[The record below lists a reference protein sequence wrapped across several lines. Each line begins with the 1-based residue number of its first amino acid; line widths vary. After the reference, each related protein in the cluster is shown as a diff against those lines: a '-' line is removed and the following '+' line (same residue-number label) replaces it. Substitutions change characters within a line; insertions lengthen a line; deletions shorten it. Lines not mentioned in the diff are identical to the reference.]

1 MEEYKELV
9 NIIKIL
15 NSDLEIRAR
24 TLLFSVALKSYREG
38 QENANADDPFEADD
52 NFFKKLNED

>member
-15 NSDLEIRAR
+15 NSDLEMRTR
-24 TLLFSVALKSYREG
+24 TLLFSIALKSYEEG
-38 QENANADDPFEADD
+38 KKNANVDDPFAADD
-52 NFFKKLNED
+52 NFFKKLDED